1 MLIFR
6 IFSRGYR
13 KHLLSDADMLDF
25 VCTFT
30 KPKSAKKLKKYSE
43 MKEYNKGDKYSEAKE
58 YIKNTNLFCEH
69 VSDRLG
75 DNIKHFYKY
84 IYPKRK

>member
-6 IFSRGYR
+6 ICSRGYR

-30 KPKSAKKLKKYSE
+30 KPKSMKKLKKYSE
-43 MKEYNKGDKYSEAKE
+43 YNEEKE
-58 YIKNTNLFCEH
+58 YIQKSNFFCEH
-69 VSDRLG
+69 VS
-75 DNIKHFYKY
+75 NKY
-84 IYPKRK
+84 SIYIFL

>member
-1 MLIFR
+1 MLVFR

-13 KHLLSDADMLDF
+13 KHLLSDADVLDF

-30 KPKSAKKLKKYSE
+30 KPKSMKKLKKYSE
-43 MKEYNKGDKYSEAKE
+43 TKE
-58 YIKNTNLFCEH
+58 YIKKSNLFCEH

-75 DNIKHFYKY
+75 DNIKHFYKN
-84 IYPKRK
+84 IYPKR

>member
-1 MLIFR
+1 MLVFR
-6 IFSRGYR
+6 IFTRGYR
-13 KHLLSDADMLDF
+13 GHLLSDADMLDF

-30 KPKSAKKLKKYSE
+30 KPKSTKKLKKYRE
-43 MKEYNKGDKYSEAKE
+43 EKE

-84 IYPKRK
+84 IYPKR

>member
-30 KPKSAKKLKKYSE
+30 KPKSMKKLIKYSE
-43 MKEYNKGDKYSEAKE
+43 YSGAKE
-58 YIKNTNLFCEH
+58 YIKKSNLFCEH
-69 VSDRLG
+69 VSNRLG
-75 DNIKHFYKY
+75 DNIKNFYKY
-84 IYPKRK
+84 IYPKR

>member
-30 KPKSAKKLKKYSE
+30 KPKSTKKLEKYRE
-43 MKEYNKGDKYSEAKE
+43 EKE
-58 YIKNTNLFCEH
+58 YIKKSNLFCEH

-75 DNIKHFYKY
+75 DNIKHFYKN
-84 IYPKRK
+84 IYPKR

>member
-1 MLIFR
+1 MLVFR

-13 KHLLSDADMLDF
+13 KHLLSDADILDF

-30 KPKSAKKLKKYSE
+30 KPKSMKKLKKYSE
-43 MKEYNKGDKYSEAKE
+43 TKE
-58 YIKNTNLFCEH
+58 YIKKSNLFCEH

-75 DNIKHFYKY
+75 DNIKHFYKN
-84 IYPKRK
+84 IYPKR

>member
-1 MLIFR
+1 MLTLTASILETV
-6 IFSRGYR
+6 IIKTKKYQGI
-13 KHLLSDADMLDF
+13 LDF

-30 KPKSAKKLKKYSE
+30 KPKSMKKLKKYRE
-43 MKEYNKGDKYSEAKE
+43 EKEYNKS
-58 YIKNTNLFCEH
+58 NLFCGH

-84 IYPKRK
+84 IYPKR

>member
-1 MLIFR
+1 MLVFR

-30 KPKSAKKLKKYSE
+30 KPKSMKKLKKYRE
-43 MKEYNKGDKYSEAKE
+43 EKE
-58 YIKNTNLFCEH
+58 YIKKSNLFCEH
-69 VSDRLG
+69 VSDKLG

-84 IYPKRK
+84 IYPKR